1 MEKVDCG
8 SNDVLTFVG
17 KGVLLRFSHAAE
29 IFRAVTASH
38 GKVLQLYERVP
49 PTRPPIHLR
58 SREGVLPGYGAL
70 FSFIRCPI
78 CTSCCSFFLPLSIT
92 GTAKPSGSHTE
103 LTMDSTPLLVNG
115 FSGKDTL
122 TVKASVSRSQ
132 NTPSE
137 RWAGKLKLSRR
148 NSRSR
153 TSFGRSSAEEGF
165 HDFHWIRNQ
174 YV

>member
-1 MEKVDCG
+1 MEKVDRG
-8 SNDVLTFVG
+8 SNAARSASE
-17 KGVLLRFSHAAE
+17 KACCSAFSHAAE

-49 PTRPPIHLR
+49 STRPPIHLR
-58 SREGVLPGYGAL
+58 GREGVLPCYGAL

-78 CTSCCSFFLPLSIT
+78 CTSCCSFFLPSSIT
-92 GTAKPSGSHTE
+92 GTAEPSGSCTE
-103 LTMDSTPLLVNG
+103 LTMDSIPLLVNG

-137 RWAGKLKLSRR
+137 R
-148 NSRSR
+148 
-153 TSFGRSSAEEGF
+153 
-165 HDFHWIRNQ
+165 
-174 YV
+174 